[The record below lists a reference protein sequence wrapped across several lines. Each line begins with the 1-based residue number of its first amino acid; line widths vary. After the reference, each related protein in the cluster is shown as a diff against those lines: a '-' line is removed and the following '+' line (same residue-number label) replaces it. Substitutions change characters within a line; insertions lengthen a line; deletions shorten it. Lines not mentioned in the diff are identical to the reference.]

1 MSTLSELLSEHT
13 RIPSD
18 AVEHLQRVVAEWQ
31 LLADMSFADFLL
43 WVPLGQASAAT
54 QWLCV
59 AQARPTTAP
68 TAHPEDVVAARV
80 AAAENPQLRRAV
92 TEQRICREEDP
103 RWHLE
108 VPVRRET
115 IPVRRGN
122 AVLAVLSRDTNLAM
136 PRVPSPME
144 IAYLGSASDL
154 CQMIADGTFPAAAT
168 AVGGVERVADERAG
182 GVGGRSRYARAAPPP
197 GRSCSSATSPTCGG
211 ATSPC

>member
-1 MSTLSELLSEHT
+1 VSTLSELLAEHT
-13 RIPSD
+13 RMSGD

-43 WVPLGQASAAT
+43 WVPLPVVSSVAGAEAAT
-54 QWLCV
+54 ATEWLCV

-80 AAAENPQLRRAV
+80 TTSQNPQLRRAV
-92 TEQRICREEDP
+92 TERRICREEDP

-122 AVLAVLSRDTNLAM
+122 VVPAVLSRDTNLAM
-136 PRVPSPME
+136 PRYPARWRSPT
-144 IAYLGSASDL
+144 S
-154 CQMIADGTFPAAAT
+154 
-168 AVGGVERVADERAG
+168 
-182 GVGGRSRYARAAPPP
+182 AAP
-197 GRSCSSATSPTCGG
+197 RTSAR
-211 ATSPC
+211 